1 MAVQREAWRHRAW
14 EVLGQVSAEAMIAW
28 TRDGRVLVWNDGA
41 TRFYGYE
48 AREMIGCDARPLLGI
63 PGHTPWPPADLRGR
77 RALELNRR
85 HKSGTPLAVLAELHP
100 IEDEHGQ
107 VIGVAEVGRLAPRT
121 LSMARAQQQAARLH
135 LAAIVES
142 SEDAI
147 VGKSLNG
154 VIQSWNR
161 GAERVFGYRAEEAVG
176 QPVTMLIPPDRCD
189 EEERILAAIRA
200 GERVP
205 PYETIRVRQD
215 GRLIQVSL
223 TISPV
228 YDLLGRVVGASKIAR
243 DITAHRAAERA
254 LAQAEERL
262 RAVVDAA
269 PVVLFVCDAQG
280 QMTLLK
286 GRALESLGF
295 KAEGLIGR
303 PFLGMPGGAAAGF
316 AAQLARALRGER
328 FTAVL
333 GVAGGLVEIRWLP
346 VLGAE
351 GVIAGA
357 GGVAMDITEQRRA
370 QEEALR
376 ASKWEL
382 FGTLAGGIA
391 HDFNNVLAAIVG
403 NLALARMKLG
413 PVSEAA
419 AFLLE
424 SEKAAMRAQGL
435 TRQLLGFAKGERAA
449 RGVVDL
455 AALIESTARFALGGS
470 NVRAHVLIARDL
482 WKVRGDEGQLS
493 QVMNNLVINAQ
504 QAMPGGG
511 SVEILARNVSLDGH
525 ETALAAGD
533 YVRIDC
539 VDRGVGIDEQDVARI
554 FDPFF
559 TTKAQ
564 GSGLGLTTS
573 ARIVGEHGGRID
585 VQSRPGEGTRVRFYL
600 PRPSEEAP
608 ASQAGGSVRP
618 PKARILFMDDEEPI
632 RKVTQAMLTH
642 LGYEVC
648 VAADGGAA
656 LREYRKKRYDIVI
669 LDLTVRDGL
678 GGLATLERLRALDPG
693 VVAIVSSGYS
703 SDPVMA
709 DHERYGFVA
718 KVPKPYTPET
728 LDAAITPLLGGGG
741 APHDARRSAAG
752 ADQDRDAW

>member
-161 GAERVFGYRAEEAVG
+161 GAERMLGYRAEEAVG

-205 PYETIRVRQD
+205 PYETIRVRKD

-269 PVVLFVCDAQG
+269 PVVLFACDAQG

-539 VDRGVGIDEQDVARI
+539 VDRGVGIEEQDVARI

>member
-205 PYETIRVRQD
+205 PYETIRVRKD

-262 RAVVDAA
+262 RVVVDAA

>member
-269 PVVLFVCDAQG
+269 PVVLFACDAQG

>member
-28 TRDGRVLVWNDGA
+28 TCDGRVLVWNEGA

-48 AREMIGCDARPLLGI
+48 AQEVIGRDARSLLGT
-63 PGHTPWPPADLRGR
+63 PEHVPWPPADLCGH

-85 HKSGTPLAVLAELHP
+85 HKNGTPLTVLAELRP

-107 VIGVAEVGRLAPRT
+107 VIGVAEVGRLAPHT

-147 VGKSLNG
+147 IGKSLNG
-154 VIQSWNR
+154 VIQSWNG
-161 GAERVFGYRAEEAVG
+161 GAERVFGYSAEEAVG
-176 QPVTMLIPPDRCD
+176 RPVTMLIPPDRCD

-200 GERVP
+200 GERMP
-205 PYETIRVRQD
+205 PYETIRIRKD
-215 GRLIQVSL
+215 GRPIQVSL

-262 RAVVDAA
+262 RAVVEAA
-269 PVVLFVCDAQG
+269 PVVLFACDAQG
-280 QMTLLK
+280 HLTLLK

-303 PFLGMPGGAAAGF
+303 PFQGMQGGAAAGF
-316 AAQLARALRGER
+316 ATQLARALRGEQ

-333 GVAGGLVEIRWLP
+333 GVAGGVAIEI
-346 VLGAE
+346 A
-351 GVIAGA
+351 
-357 GGVAMDITEQRRA
+357 EQRRA

-382 FGTLAGGIA
+382 FGALAGGIA

-413 PVSEAA
+413 PASEAA
-419 AFLLE
+419 TFLLE

-435 TRQLLGFAKGERAA
+435 TRQLLGFAKGERAV
-449 RGVVDL
+449 RGMVDV

-470 NVRAHVLIARDL
+470 NVRAHVLVARDL

-504 QAMPGGG
+504 QAMPWGG

-525 ETALAAGD
+525 ETALPAGD
-533 YVRIDC
+533 YVRVDC

-573 ARIVGEHGGRID
+573 ARIVGEHGGRIE

-600 PRPSEEAP
+600 PRSREEAP
-608 ASQAGGSVRP
+608 ELQAGGSVRP

-632 RKVTQAMLTH
+632 RKVAHAMLTH

-656 LREYRKKRYDIVI
+656 LREYRKQRYDIVI

-678 GGLATLERLRALDPG
+678 GGLATLERLRALDPS

-728 LDAAITPLLGGGG
+728 LDAAITPLLGGIGRAEG
-741 APHDARRSAAG
+741 ARRSATG
-752 ADQDRDAW
+752 ADQDRGAR

>member
-1 MAVQREAWRHRAW
+1 MAIQQQEAWRHRAW
-14 EVLGQVSAEAMIAW
+14 AVLGQVSAEAMIAW
-28 TRDGRVLVWNDGA
+28 AHDGRVLVWNDGA
-41 TRFYGYE
+41 TRLYGFE
-48 AREMIGCDARPLLGI
+48 ARQVLGRDARSWLGI
-63 PGHTPWPPADLRGR
+63 PDHTCWPPADLHGR
-77 RALELNRR
+77 LALELERR
-85 HKSGTPLAVLAELHP
+85 HKDGTPLAVLADLHP

-107 VIGVAEVGRLAPRT
+107 FIGVAEVGRFAPRT
-121 LSMARAQQQAARLH
+121 LSMARAQQQASRLH

-147 VGKSLNG
+147 IGKSLNG
-154 VIQSWNR
+154 VIRSWNH
-161 GAERVFGYRAEEAVG
+161 GAEHVFGYSAEEAIG
-176 QPVTMLIPPDRCD
+176 QSVTMLIPPDRYG
-189 EEERILAAIRA
+189 EEDRILAAIRA

-205 PYETIRVRQD
+205 SYETMRVRKD
-215 GRLIQVSL
+215 GRFIQVSV

-243 DITAHRAAERA
+243 DITAQRSAERA
-254 LAQAEERL
+254 LADAEERL
-262 RAVVDAA
+262 CAVVDAA
-269 PVVLFVCDAQG
+269 PVALFACDAQG
-280 QMTLLK
+280 HMTLLK
-286 GRALESLGF
+286 GHALEGLGF
-295 KAEGLIGR
+295 KGDWLVGR
-303 PFLGMPGGAAAGF
+303 PLLALRGGAAEGF
-316 AAQLARALRGER
+316 ATQLARALRGER

-351 GVIAGA
+351 GAITGACGVVID
-357 GGVAMDITEQRRA
+357 VTEQRRA
-370 QEEALR
+370 HEEVAR
-376 ASKWEL
+376 TSKWEL
-382 FGTLAGGIA
+382 LGTLAGGIA

-413 PVSEAA
+413 PASEAMG
-419 AFLLE
+419 FLVE

-435 TRQLLGFAKGERAA
+435 TRQLLGFAKGERAP
-449 RGVVDL
+449 RRVVDL
-455 AALIESTARFALGGS
+455 GALIESTARFALGGS
-470 NVRAHVLIARDL
+470 NVRAQVLVARDL

-493 QVMNNLVINAQ
+493 QVLNNLVINAQ
-504 QAMPGGG
+504 QAMPAGG
-511 SVEILARNVSLDGH
+511 SVEILARNVSLGGH
-525 ETALAAGD
+525 EAAPAAGD
-533 YVRIDC
+533 YVCVDC
-539 VDRGVGIDEQDVARI
+539 VDRGVGIDKRDVTRI
-554 FDPFF
+554 FDAFF

-573 ARIVGEHGGRID
+573 ARIINEHGGRIE

-600 PRPSEEAP
+600 PRQGEEVP
-608 ASQAGGSVRP
+608 ASRAGGFARP
-618 PKARILFMDDEEPI
+618 PRARILFMDDDEPI

-648 VAADGGAA
+648 VTADGAAA
-656 LREYRKKRYDIVI
+656 LSEYRKKRYDIVI

-728 LDAAITPLLGGGG
+728 LDAAIAPLVRGAGRADGG
-741 APHDARRSAAG
+741 HRSAAG
-752 ADQDRDAW
+752 AHRD

>member
-205 PYETIRVRQD
+205 PYETIRVRKD

-419 AFLLE
+419 DFLLE

-539 VDRGVGIDEQDVARI
+539 VDRGVGIEEQDVARI

-585 VQSRPGEGTRVRFYL
+585 VQSRAGEGTRVRFYL

>member
-205 PYETIRVRQD
+205 PYETIRVRKD

-678 GGLATLERLRALDPG
+678 GGLATLERLRALDPS

-728 LDAAITPLLGGGG
+728 LDAAITPLLGGIGRAEG
-741 APHDARRSAAG
+741 AHRS
-752 ADQDRDAW
+752 DRCRPG

>member
-14 EVLGQVSAEAMIAW
+14 EVLGQVSAEAMIGW

-205 PYETIRVRQD
+205 PYETIRVRKD

-269 PVVLFVCDAQG
+269 PVVLFACDAQG

-525 ETALAAGD
+525 ETALPAGD

-539 VDRGVGIDEQDVARI
+539 VDRGVGIEEQDVARI

>member
-205 PYETIRVRQD
+205 PYETIRVRKD

>member
-539 VDRGVGIDEQDVARI
+539 VDRGVGIEEQDVARI